1 MTSEKKER
9 LDLLLVELGLAES
22 REKAQRIIRAGQVRH
37 GTTVLD
43 KPGVRFAVTTPLEV
57 TALGDRFVSRGG
69 WKLQAALDTWPAL
82 TPCPPVC
89 ADIGASTGGFT
100 HCLLQH
106 GAERVYTIDVGTA
119 QLDLRLRNDAR
130 VIVREQTNARH
141 LTSDSLPEPMDLVV
155 GDVSFISLS
164 LILAPAKSLL
174 KPETGQM
181 IFLIKPQFEAG
192 REHVGKGGVV
202 RDPAVHRM
210 ALDRMVREIVPTVG
224 LIPAGLIPSPLPG
237 PKGNREYLIWLVSP
251 ENANAQTAPVDDLRI
266 QHAIEEA
273 FAIEA

>member
-82 TPCPPVC
+82 NPCPSVC

-106 GAERVYTIDVGTA
+106 GAARVYTIDVGTA
-119 QLDLRLRNDAR
+119 QLDLKLRNDPR
-130 VIVREQTNARH
+130 VFVREQTNARH
-141 LTSDSLPEPMDLVV
+141 LTSDSLPEPVDLVV
-155 GDVSFISLS
+155 GDVSFISLN

-174 KPETGQM
+174 KHETGQM
-181 IFLIKPQFEAG
+181 VFLIKPQFEAG

-202 RDPAVHRM
+202 PRPGGPPNGSRPDGRGDRSHRRPDPRRVDSLSPARPQGQPRVPDLARVPGKREC
-210 ALDRMVREIVPTVG
+210 ADR
-224 LIPAGLIPSPLPG
+224 PG
-237 PKGNREYLIWLVSP
+237 GR
-251 ENANAQTAPVDDLRI
+251 TAHSTR
-266 QHAIEEA
+266 H
-273 FAIEA
+273 